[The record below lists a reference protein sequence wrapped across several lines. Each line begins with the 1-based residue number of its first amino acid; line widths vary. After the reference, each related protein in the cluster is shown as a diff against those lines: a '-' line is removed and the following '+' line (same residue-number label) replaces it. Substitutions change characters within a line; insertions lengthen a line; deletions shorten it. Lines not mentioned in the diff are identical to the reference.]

1 MSCLELYDRDAAV
14 AYARQ
19 YALSFNS
26 QYANYANS
34 GGDCMNFVSQCLHAG
49 GMPIKQQGFLWYG
62 ARSGSSASWKVVD
75 DFLAYIRKSFGFATL
90 NV

>member
-34 GGDCMNFVSQCLHAG
+34 GGDCMNFVSQCLHAECQLSNKDFCG
-49 GMPIKQQGFLWYG
+49 T
-62 ARSGSSASWKVVD
+62 AREAAVAHRGRWLMTSLLTSGSPLVRHA
-75 DFLAYIRKSFGFATL
+75 
-90 NV
+90 